1 MRAAEVSYANYSF
14 YLGATNDNLSEISKL
29 DPNRNCGVKVF
40 MGSSTGNM
48 LVDDTKALEQI
59 FKEPPTLIATHCED
73 ESTIQENIAN
83 LLDKKTNKY
92 NKVKILNIIGNP
104 ANRNFVRRNIITKG
118 TVLETD
124 AGKAVVTSRPG
135 QEGVI
140 NTVLVTDL

>member
-1 MRAAEVSYANYSF
+1 MVVNQKRSKRKVSGSRYIKSEAKRFSQRGSIPTLTN
-14 YLGATNDNLSEISKL
+14 LGDRKL
-29 DPNRNCGVKVF
+29 KVVRTKG
-40 MGSSTGNM
+40 GSSKKR
-48 LVDDTKALEQI
+48 L
-59 FKEPPTLIATHCED
+59 
-73 ESTIQENIAN
+73 IQENIAN